1 MTGWSLKG
9 LCDGYVRKD
18 VQLAVE
24 HMRFA
29 DTALLGMDSHMRR
42 DVTTGEETQW
52 ERRGWTR
59 RRLQETPLRDQV
71 KKNP

>member
-18 VQLAVE
+18 VQLAVG

-29 DTALLGMDSHMRR
+29 DTALLGMDSRMRR
-42 DVTTGEETQW
+42 DVTTGEETHG
-52 ERRGWTR
+52 RGEDGR
-59 RRLQETPLRDQV
+59 GRGS
-71 KKNP
+71 KKHP